1 MNTLIDYNNGNENS
15 DSINALWHYVNSLN
29 KEGYSLKI
37 SCYGVIE
44 ESPGDDEKSDEINKA
59 IDILLNR
66 AKNENLCSII
76 ITNKWVLQHFSEPVN
91 GYLMEIWSP
100 FSLC

>member
-1 MNTLIDYNNGNENS
+1 MNTLIDYNGNENS

-37 SCYGVIE
+37 SCHGVIE
-44 ESPGDDEKSDEINKA
+44 ESPGDDEKSDEINEA

-66 AKNENLCSII
+66 VENEYLYSIT
-76 ITNKWVLQHFSEPVN
+76 ITNKWVLQYFQNLS
-91 GYLMEIWSP
+91 MAI
-100 FSLC
+100 

>member
-1 MNTLIDYNNGNENS
+1 MSTVIDYNGNKNS
-15 DSINALWHYVNSLN
+15 DSINALWHYVNALN

-37 SCYGVIE
+37 SCHGVTE
-44 ESPGDDEKSDEINKA
+44 ESPNNDEKSDEINEA

-66 AKNENLCSII
+66 VENEYLYSIT
-76 ITNKWVLQHFSEPVN
+76 ITSKWVLQCFPDTN
-91 GYLMEIWSP
+91 GISMDIWSP